1 MSRRRGGVVA
11 AGLGAVLLL
20 GYAGH
25 ALTGVAP
32 ATAAVP
38 SAALAVAPAVGPAAT
53 DGAAAGA
60 AGSTGPATDRLVLVS
75 GRDDHGLVEL
85 ASVPLT
91 DRAGGGSVVGTV
103 PDGTLARPTRVLG
116 TQVEVTGLDGTG
128 VTGWVDDYRLRGVL
142 RAARAGD
149 PCAGDQVV
157 ATRVAGSRV
166 LVHALDG
173 TGTRWVAR
181 TALGE
186 VVSAATCAQGS
197 AGSGHGS
204 AGSGHGP
211 ATSGHGS
218 AGHHH

>member
-1 MSRRRGGVVA
+1 MSRLRGAVVA
-11 AGLGAVLLL
+11 AGVGAVLLL

-25 ALTGVAP
+25 ALTWAAP
-32 ATAAVP
+32 ATAAARSGTDAVVP
-38 SAALAVAPAVGPAAT
+38 AVAPVGT
-53 DGAAAGA
+53 DGATDVA
-60 AGSTGPATDRLVLVS
+60 AGSTRPAADRLVLVS

-91 DRAGGGSVVGTV
+91 DRAGGGAVVGTV

-116 TQVEVTGLDGTG
+116 TQVKVTSLDGTG

-142 RAARAGD
+142 RAARAGV

-157 ATRVAGSRV
+157 ATRVAGARV

-173 TGTRWVAR
+173 SSPRWVAR
-181 TALGE
+181 SALAE
-186 VVSAATCAQGS
+186 VVSADTCAN
-197 AGSGHGS
+197 
-204 AGSGHGP
+204 GP
-211 ATSGHGS
+211 

>member
-1 MSRRRGGVVA
+1 MSPRRGSVVA
-11 AGLGAVLLL
+11 AGVGAVLLL

-25 ALTGVAP
+25 ALTGAAP
-32 ATAAVP
+32 ATAAVS
-38 SAALAVAPAVGPAAT
+38 SAAVVAPAGAGGAT
-53 DGAAAGA
+53 GGA
-60 AGSTGPATDRLVLVS
+60 AGPTRPATDRLVLVS

-85 ASVPLT
+85 PSVPLT
-91 DRAGGGSVVGTV
+91 ARAGGGAVVGAV

-116 TQVEVTGLDGTG
+116 TQVEVTTLDGAR

-166 LVHALDG
+166 LVHDLAG
-173 TGTRWVAR
+173 SAPRWVAR
-181 TALGE
+181 SAVAE
-186 VVSAATCAQGS
+186 VVSAGTCAQGTH
-197 AGSGHGS
+197 A
-204 AGSGHGP
+204 
-211 ATSGHGS
+211 HGS

>member
-1 MSRRRGGVVA
+1 MSRLRGGVVA
-11 AGLGAVLLL
+11 AGVGAVLLL

-25 ALTGVAP
+25 ALSGAAP
-32 ATAAVP
+32 ATAAAG
-38 SAALAVAPAVGPAAT
+38 SAAQPT
-53 DGAAAGA
+53 R
-60 AGSTGPATDRLVLVS
+60 PATDRLVLVS

-91 DRAGGGSVVGTV
+91 DRAGGGAVVGTV

-116 TQVEVTGLDGTG
+116 TQVEVTSLEGTG

-142 RAARAGD
+142 RAAGASD

-173 TGTRWVAR
+173 SRPRWVAR
-181 TALGE
+181 SALAE
-186 VVSAATCAQGS
+186 VVSAATCAGGP
-197 AGSGHGS
+197 AGSDHGS
-204 AGSGHGP
+204 AGSD
-211 ATSGHGS
+211 HGS
-218 AGHHH
+218 PGHRH

>member
-11 AGLGAVLLL
+11 AGVGAVLLL
-20 GYAGH
+20 GCAGH
-25 ALTGVAP
+25 ALTGAAP
-32 ATAAVP
+32 ATAVVSP
-38 SAALAVAPAVGPAAT
+38 AAGVAPAVTQAAA
-53 DGAAAGA
+53 DGATVGA
-60 AGSTGPATDRLVLVS
+60 AGSTRPATDRLVLVS

-91 DRAGGGSVVGTV
+91 DRAGGGAVVGAV

-116 TQVEVTGLDGTG
+116 TQVEVTSLDGTG

-142 RAARAGD
+142 RAARAAD

-173 TGTRWVAR
+173 SAPRWVAR
-181 TALGE
+181 SALAE
-186 VVSAATCAQGS
+186 VVSAVACTQGP
-197 AGSGHGS
+197 AGSGQG
-204 AGSGHGP
+204 AAAP
-211 ATSGHGS
+211 DHGS